1 MPSWMV
7 ILKKKVYMVLSPKV
21 FHNPR
26 KVYKFKKVL
35 YSLKQSPCVWF
46 AKFFNALTSFNFHLS
61 HHNFA
66 LFLKCTFANSFFLS
80 LYVDDMIITSD
91 DIDMIATLKSNLVS
105 RFEMKDL
112 GVLWYFLGIEVTS
125 SLKSYFLS

>member
-1 MPSWMV
+1 
-7 ILKKKVYMVLSPKV
+7 MVLSPKV

-112 GVLWYFLGIEVTS
+112 GVL
-125 SLKSYFLS
+125 